1 MRKFVLLL
9 LLVVAIPQIL
19 ALNNGLGLTPPM
31 GFLVWERFKC
41 DIDCQNDPTTC
52 ISEQLFTSIA
62 DAMVAGGFKD
72 AGYEYVNIDDCWS
85 AKERDSQGR
94 LQADP
99 TRFPHGIAWLAKYMH
114 DRGLKLGLYADFGNY
129 TCEHYPGSQYY
140 MKIDAQTFASW
151 GIDSLK
157 VDGCNT
163 HVEDMNAGYPAF
175 GQYLNKTGRPILY
188 SCSWPDYMRLDGLAI
203 NWTLIAETCNLWRL
217 FDDISDSWPSVSSII
232 SYWYEQ
238 QQILTP
244 NAHPGSWN
252 DPDMLIIGDFG
263 LSYEEAKT
271 QMALWSMWSAPLLM
285 SNDPRNITNQM
296 RSILINKEVI
306 RVNQD
311 SYGIQ
316 ATTVGQINTNSTVS
330 QVWYKPLS
338 DGGVAVTLYN
348 PRDSTRSVPI
358 SFNFA
363 DVGWH
368 HTAAHIRD
376 LFLHKDLGV
385 YNSLF
390 GAKVSPHH
398 VIMLK
403 LTKVK

>member
-1 MRKFVLLL
+1 
-9 LLVVAIPQIL
+9 
-19 ALNNGLGLTPPM
+19 
-31 GFLVWERFKC
+31 
-41 DIDCQNDPTTC
+41 
-52 ISEQLFTSIA
+52 
-62 DAMVAGGFKD
+62 
-72 AGYEYVNIDDCWS
+72 VNIDDCWS